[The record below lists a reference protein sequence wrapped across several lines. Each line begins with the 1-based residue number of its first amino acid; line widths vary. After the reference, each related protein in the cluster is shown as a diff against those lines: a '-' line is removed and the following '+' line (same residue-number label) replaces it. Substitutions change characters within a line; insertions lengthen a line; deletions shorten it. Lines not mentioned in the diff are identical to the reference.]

1 MRASTSD
8 ASANDAAANH
18 AVANDATV
26 LQTRRTFPARRE
38 IVFRAWT
45 EPKALRQW
53 FAVAEGYTTPI
64 AEVDLRVG
72 GRYRLGMQAPGSDE
86 LMVASGAYREVA
98 PPERLV
104 FTWRWESDSPE
115 EPETLVTVEF
125 HEGGDSTEVVL
136 THSLFPGA
144 AERDMHLQGWQGC
157 LNRLESVIHRLE
169 V

>member
-1 MRASTSD
+1 MKTPAKD
-8 ASANDAAANH
+8 P
-18 AVANDATV
+18 TV
-26 LQTRRTFPARRE
+26 LRTRRTFPERRE
-38 IVFRAWT
+38 SVFRAWT
-45 EPKALRQW
+45 EPEALKQW

-72 GRYRLGMQAPGSDE
+72 GRYRLGMQAPDDDA
-86 LMVASGAYREVA
+86 LMVAGGAYREIT

-104 FTWRWESDSPE
+104 FTWRWEGVPQN

-125 HEGGDSTEVVL
+125 HERDGATEVVL

-144 AERDMHLQGWQGC
+144 AERDLHLRGWQGC

>member
-1 MRASTSD
+1 M
-8 ASANDAAANH
+8 NAAP
-18 AVANDATV
+18 VNDATV

-38 IVFRAWT
+38 IVFQAWT
-45 EPKALRQW
+45 EPQALKQW

-72 GRYRLGMQAPGSDE
+72 GRYRLGMQAPDNDD
-86 LMVASGAYREVA
+86 LLVAGGAYREVT

-104 FTWRWESDSPE
+104 FTWRWESAAQN

-125 HEGGDSTEVVL
+125 HECEGATEVVL

-144 AERDMHLQGWQGC
+144 AERDMHLGGWQGC